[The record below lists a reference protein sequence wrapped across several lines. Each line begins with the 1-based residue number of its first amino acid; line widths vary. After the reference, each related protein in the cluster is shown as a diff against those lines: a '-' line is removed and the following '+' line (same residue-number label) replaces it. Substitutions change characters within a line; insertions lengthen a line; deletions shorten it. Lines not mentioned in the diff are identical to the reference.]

1 MNRKQFIFTLL
12 LALLSGL
19 MGGVLSVWFL
29 MPQSVLAQSTNQD
42 IAVGKITARSIT
54 LLDENGNTRISIF
67 PGGIVMLDP
76 QRNPRFMVHENDLL
90 GAALYLNPTVGEK
103 HGVTILVTDAA
114 STLGSTTATIWVK
127 DVNGKSVWQ
136 AP

>member
-1 MNRKQFIFTLL
+1 MSRKQFIFTFS

-19 MGGVLSVWFL
+19 IGGVLSIWFL
-29 MPQSVLAQSTNQD
+29 MPPSVLAQSTNQD

-54 LLDENGNTRISIF
+54 LLDENGDDRISIS
-67 PGGIVMLDP
+67 PGGILMLDP
-76 QRNPRFMVHENDLL
+76 QRNMHFMVTENDVMGTTL
-90 GAALYLNPTVGEK
+90 ALRPKVGGK
-103 HGVTILVTDAA
+103 HGFTILVTDAA
-114 STLGSTTATIWVK
+114 STFGPSAGMWID